1 MNKAL
6 ITAALIASSMQAAQ
20 AADVDAGK
28 ELVNENCYAC
38 HGNEIYTRKD
48 RIVNSRSSLT
58 QQVQRCELALGLQW
72 FEDDVENS
80 AEYLNLKFYHFGKK

>member
-80 AEYLNLKFYHFGKK
+80 AEYLNLKFYHFEKK